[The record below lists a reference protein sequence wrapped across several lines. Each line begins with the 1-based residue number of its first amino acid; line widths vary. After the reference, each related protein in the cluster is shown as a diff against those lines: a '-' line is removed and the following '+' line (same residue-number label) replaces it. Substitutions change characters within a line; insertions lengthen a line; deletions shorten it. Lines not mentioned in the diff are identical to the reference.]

1 MHQERFG
8 RAFLDTM
15 RNEYTGLLN
24 KVSEIDVER
33 WIKLVEEQREHV
45 CLLIAR
51 ASTYGMKG
59 RERARDEHDQR
70 LEQSLAEFKNP
81 IMQMSDQISIIHDTF
96 DSKIYSIYVPYSLI
110 SSFVRRRAEKGVSLD
125 VGDRVQKP
133 P

>member
-15 RNEYTGLLN
+15 RNEYTGLL
-24 KVSEIDVER
+24 KRVSEIDVER

-45 CLLIAR
+45 CLLLAR

-96 DSKIYSIYVPYSLI
+96 DSKIYSIYMPYSLI
-110 SSFVRRRAEKGVSLD
+110 SSLVRRRAEKGVPLD